1 MGGRVGDALSVGC
14 SSISISCDVG
24 NLEGAVD
31 KGCGGCLNLL
41 WDFEPTCPDDGEE
54 SAYEVLRDLYAS
66 FKWR

>member
-1 MGGRVGDALSVGC
+1 
-14 SSISISCDVG
+14 VG